1 MMKLRIEDVKATLR
15 GAMIRLLKRHVGPFR
30 YRRRWLEKT
39 QWYTSDELRDLQLE
53 LLKKMIRHA
62 YDTVPYYKRLM
73 QELRF
78 SPDDIKCLDDIQR
91 FPVMTKA
98 DLKAA
103 HNDMISTKFSRFLL
117 RTAHTGGTTGAR
129 IALKRDLCS
138 IGNEHAFVR
147 RQFDWAGVGLNDRRA
162 TIMAHVISAP
172 GKELERPFVY
182 DAAMRELLMSTFH
195 LAQNTLGAYID
206 ALRCYKVE
214 AVVGYPS
221 AAYVLAKYCLDNK
234 IVIRLKAVLT
244 TSETLD
250 KVKRETI
257 SKAFECP
264 IYDFYG
270 GSERVCYIHT
280 CEHGSYHIVPEYG
293 LTNLMPADP
302 PNEDCCRVVATGF
315 WNMAMPL
322 IRFDTGDLVRP
333 GIQKCRCNRAFP
345 TIERI
350 VGREG
355 DVLVT
360 PSGRI
365 LGATALE
372 AVMENVLFG
381 MRHLRVLESQMIQ
394 ESAGIMVLE
403 YVPSSGFSSRDAERI
418 RLLTAEHLPCD
429 FNVKIRAVKCISRTA
444 SGRALSFAVSR
455 LACQ

>member
-1 MMKLRIEDVKATLR
+1 MMKLRIEDVKATFR
-15 GAMIRLLKRHVGPFR
+15 GAMTRLLKRHVGPFR

-39 QWYTSDELRDLQLE
+39 QWYTSDELRELQLE

-62 YDTVPYYKRLM
+62 CDTVPYYKRLM
-73 QELRF
+73 QELGF

-98 DLKAA
+98 DMKTA
-103 HNDMISTKFSRFLL
+103 HNDMISTKFSRFLV

-138 IGNEHAFVR
+138 IGNEYAFVR

-162 TIMAHVISAP
+162 TIMYHVIGAP

-182 DAAMRELLMSTFH
+182 DAAMRELIMSSFH
-195 LAQNTLGAYID
+195 LAQNTLGVYID
-206 ALRCYKVE
+206 ALRCYKIK
-214 AVVGYPS
+214 ALVGYPS
-221 AAYVLAKYCLDNK
+221 AAYVLAKHCLDNK
-234 IVIRLKAVLT
+234 IGIRLKAVLT
-244 TSETLD
+244 TAETLD

-257 SKAFECP
+257 SNAFECP

-270 GSERVCYIHT
+270 SSERVCYIHM

-293 LTNLMPADP
+293 LTELVPADP

-333 GIQKCRCNRAFP
+333 GIQECKCKRAFP
-345 TIERI
+345 TIERV

-355 DVLVT
+355 DVLIT
-360 PSGRI
+360 PSGGI
-365 LGATALE
+365 LGSTALE
-372 AVMENVLFG
+372 CVMENVLFG
-381 MRHLRVLESQMIQ
+381 MQGLRVIESQMIQ

-418 RLLTAEHLPCD
+418 KLLTAEHLPLD

-444 SGRALSFAVSR
+444 SGKALSFAVSR
-455 LACQ
+455 PACQ